1 MKILCVIPAYWPA
14 FQLGGPI
21 FSVHN
26 LNRTLAKKTVDISV
40 YTTNFGLP
48 ETTPNAGDF
57 DVDGVKVTYF
67 TFTRFFEYLG
77 TTGWQFSLPMTAALR
92 GNLRLFDVIYIVA
105 IWNYPIAI
113 AAHYCRRYK
122 KPYIISPRGLLYPY
136 ATGRKAWKKWPYYQ
150 LITKRDLEGAAAIHY
165 TTRDEL
171 ERCHLALGLKNTA
184 VVIPNGIDL
193 CEFKDLPSKEKLRQ
207 RYPTLKDKKVILF
220 LGRINWKKGLDIL
233 IEAYSVLTKKRND
246 VHLLITGNDEA
257 GYIRKVKKWVRGYGI
272 KQQVT
277 FTGMLT
283 GKEKLEAYAGSDIFV
298 LPSYSENFA
307 IATVEA
313 MACGLPVIISNQ
325 VGIYKEVSGAEAG
338 IVIETDAQQL
348 AGAIENLLDNPGL
361 CKKMGENGRCL
372 VNEKFRL
379 DKVADDMLMIYKNIA
394 SAKDIV

>member
-48 ETTPNAGDF
+48 KISPNAGEI
-57 DVDGVKVTYF
+57 DVNGVKVTYF

-171 ERCHLALGLKNTA
+171 ERCHSALGLKNTA

-207 RYPTLKDKKVILF
+207 RYPALKDKKVILF

-233 IEAYSVLTKKRND
+233 IEAYSVLAKKRND

-272 KQQVT
+272 GQQVT

-283 GKEKLEAYAGSDIFV
+283 GKEKLEAYAASDIFV

-338 IVIETDAQQL
+338 VVIETDARQL

-379 DKVADDMLMIYKNIA
+379 DKVADDMIMIYKNIA